1 MQRKYLLNA
10 FVLYYNGRLF
20 CVLHSVLPAEHAKV
34 ILYSLET
41 AYMNTYV
48 VLSLAIILNALANI
62 LMKVAMLKQEKTTDI
77 MTMVTQSLTNPV
89 LFLGLVSFG
98 LALVAYCFVLA
109 KINLSIAYPLMTSL
123 GFLIVILASWLFLG
137 ENISKI
143 QIVGF
148 TCIIAGVW
156 MVAR

>member
-1 MQRKYLLNA
+1 
-10 FVLYYNGRLF
+10 
-20 CVLHSVLPAEHAKV
+20 
-34 ILYSLET
+34 
-41 AYMNTYV
+41 MNTYL

-77 MTMVTQSLTNPV
+77 ITMVNQSLTNPV
-89 LFLGLVSFG
+89 LFLGIISFG

-123 GFLIVILASWLFLG
+123 GFLIVILASWLFLD
-137 ENISKI
+137 ETITKI

>member
-1 MQRKYLLNA
+1 M
-10 FVLYYNGRLF
+10 F
-20 CVLHSVLPAEHAKV
+20 P
-34 ILYSLET
+34 LEIVN
-41 AYMNTYV
+41 MNTYV
-48 VLSLAIILNALANI
+48 VLSLAIVLNALANI

-77 MTMVTQSLTNPV
+77 ITMVKQSLTNPV
-89 LFLGLVSFG
+89 LFLGLLSFA

-123 GFLIVILASWLFLG
+123 GFLIVILVSWLFLG
-137 ENISKI
+137 ENITRI

>member
-1 MQRKYLLNA
+1 MLL
-10 FVLYYNGRLF
+10 
-20 CVLHSVLPAEHAKV
+20 PEHVKV
-34 ILYSLET
+34 DLVPLEIV
-41 AYMNTYV
+41 YMNTYV
-48 VLSLAIILNALANI
+48 VLSLAIVLNALANI

-77 MTMVTQSLTNPV
+77 ITMVKQSLTNPV
-89 LFLGLVSFG
+89 LFLGLISFA

-137 ENISKI
+137 ENITRI

>member
-1 MQRKYLLNA
+1 VLL
-10 FVLYYNGRLF
+10 
-20 CVLHSVLPAEHAKV
+20 PEHVKV
-34 ILYSLET
+34 DLVPLEIV
-41 AYMNTYV
+41 YMNTYV

-77 MTMVTQSLTNPV
+77 ITMVKQSLTNPV
-89 LFLGLVSFG
+89 LFLGLISFA

-137 ENISKI
+137 ENITRI

>member
-1 MQRKYLLNA
+1 
-10 FVLYYNGRLF
+10 
-20 CVLHSVLPAEHAKV
+20 
-34 ILYSLET
+34 
-41 AYMNTYV
+41 MNTYL

-62 LMKVAMLKQEKTTDI
+62 LMKVAMLQQEKTTNI
-77 MTMVTQSLTNPV
+77 ITLVTQSLTNPV
-89 LFLGLVSFG
+89 LLLGIVSFG

-123 GFLIVILASWLFLG
+123 GFLIVILASWLFLD
-137 ENISKI
+137 ENITKI

>member
-1 MQRKYLLNA
+1 M
-10 FVLYYNGRLF
+10 
-20 CVLHSVLPAEHAKV
+20 LPAEHAKV

-77 MTMVTQSLTNPV
+77 MTMVTQSITNPV

>member
-1 MQRKYLLNA
+1 MLLPEHVKVA
-10 FVLYYNGRLF
+10 FV
-20 CVLHSVLPAEHAKV
+20 
-34 ILYSLET
+34 SLEIVD
-41 AYMNTYV
+41 MNTYV
-48 VLSLAIILNALANI
+48 VLSLAIVLNALANI

-77 MTMVTQSLTNPV
+77 ITMVKQSLTNPI
-89 LFLGLVSFG
+89 LFLGLLSFA

-137 ENISKI
+137 ENITRI

>member
-1 MQRKYLLNA
+1 
-10 FVLYYNGRLF
+10 
-20 CVLHSVLPAEHAKV
+20 
-34 ILYSLET
+34 
-41 AYMNTYV
+41 MNTYV

-62 LMKVAMLKQEKTTDI
+62 LMKVAMLKQEKATDI
-77 MTMVTQSLTNPV
+77 LTMVTQSLTNPV
-89 LFLGLVSFG
+89 LFLGILSFG

-123 GFLIVILASWLFLG
+123 GFLIVILASWFFLG
-137 ENISKI
+137 ENITKI

-156 MVAR
+156 MVAW

>member
-1 MQRKYLLNA
+1 MVRSGVA
-10 FVLYYNGRLF
+10 SDRRTTFF
-20 CVLHSVLPAEHAKV
+20 
-34 ILYSLET
+34 T
-41 AYMNTYV
+41 WDTTTMNTYF
-48 VLSLAIILNALANI
+48 VLSLAIILNAVANI

-77 MTMVTQSLTNPV
+77 VTLVTQSLTNPV
-89 LFLGLVSFG
+89 LFLGIISFG
-98 LALVAYCFVLA
+98 LALVAYCYVLA

-137 ENISKI
+137 ENISKL

-148 TCIIAGVW
+148 FCIIAGVW

>member
-1 MQRKYLLNA
+1 MQVPEHFK
-10 FVLYYNGRLF
+10 VTLF
-20 CVLHSVLPAEHAKV
+20 P
-34 ILYSLET
+34 LEIVD
-41 AYMNTYV
+41 MNTYV

-62 LMKVAMLKQEKTTDI
+62 LMKVAMLKQEKTTDL
-77 MTMVTQSLTNPV
+77 TAMVTQSLTNPV

-137 ENISKI
+137 ENITKI